1 RSGVSPRCT
10 TYRVNPMEERLVAL
24 EMRAAFQDDTVQQL
38 NDALVAQQVRMDQL
52 ELRLQALTR
61 QLEAAL
67 AGALDPAEPV
77 AEPPPPHY

>member
-1 RSGVSPRCT
+1 
-10 TYRVNPMEERLVAL
+10 M
-24 EMRAAFQDDTVQQL
+24 QQL
-38 NDALVAQQVRMDQL
+38 NDALVAQQLRMDQL